1 MKTVVLSMF
10 ALIAFAGNS
19 VLCRLALADER
30 FDPTSF
36 TVVRLFAGAI
46 MLSAILLFSKSNK
59 RLSGNGSWLGAFWLF
74 LYAALFSFAYITL
87 DTATGALILFGSV
100 QLTMIAVNRFRGNRL
115 VWLESLGFIVACSGL
130 LVLLWP
136 LLAKPS
142 LIGFL
147 MMLAAGAAWAGYT
160 LQGLRSEDAL
170 GDTASNFVRAAPL
183 SLLLIIPFYDQLDW
197 QLKGILLA
205 IASGA
210 LTSGLGYALWY
221 AALRGLSTT
230 QAAVIQLLVP
240 VIAAVGGVLFAGELI
255 SVRLVYSSVLVL
267 GGIML
272 LTLAKRMVNVR
283 NAQAN

>member
-1 MKTVVLSMF
+1 
-10 ALIAFAGNS
+10 
-19 VLCRLALADER
+19 
-30 FDPTSF
+30 
-36 TVVRLFAGAI
+36 
-46 MLSAILLFSKSNK
+46 
-59 RLSGNGSWLGAFWLF
+59 
-74 LYAALFSFAYITL
+74 
-87 DTATGALILFGSV
+87 
-100 QLTMIAVNRFRGNRL
+100 
-115 VWLESLGFIVACSGL
+115 
-130 LVLLWP
+130 
-136 LLAKPS
+136 
-142 LIGFL
+142 

-160 LQGLRSEDAL
+160 LKGLRSEDAL